1 MKTKIDES
9 GNGKTIQTIKLIEG
23 DFTPS
28 EAADVINA
36 VLNVKINFHK
46 LQRLSRTEGD
56 SGDTCEY
63 DNNRIDELLTS
74 QENAKAFFKKIRQ
87 EGGKI
92 NIESI
97 ISIDITK

>member
-1 MKTKIDES
+1 MKTKIGEPQS
-9 GNGKTIQTIKLIEG
+9 GDAIQTIKLIEG

-46 LQRLSRTEGD
+46 LQRLSRTEGNID
-56 SGDTCEY
+56 DDCEY
-63 DNNRIDELLTS
+63 DNCRIEELLTS
-74 QENAKAFFKKIRQ
+74 KENAKAFFKEIRQ

-92 NIESI
+92 NIESTI
-97 ISIDITK
+97 AIKITK

>member
-1 MKTKIDES
+1 MKTKNNETGS
-9 GNGKTIQTIKLIEG
+9 SKTIQTIKLIEG
-23 DFTPS
+23 NFSPS

-56 SGDTCEY
+56 QSDTCDY
-63 DNNRIDELLTS
+63 DNDRIDELLTS
-74 QENAKAFFKKIRQ
+74 RENAKAFFNKIRQ

-92 NIESI
+92 NIEST
-97 ISIDITK
+97 ITITQ